1 LELID
6 NLGVLNI
13 PCTYSRMVPYN
24 VTEVLNHMY
33 LIIRNVRLIDGT
45 GAEPVLAATVVVENG
60 VITSIGN
67 EGPLSLNHKHYEY
80 INGEDLTLLPGI
92 FDAHEHFAGDGGKN
106 GVWAMADDSR
116 EVLLAKG
123 AANARRAL
131 MTGQTSARDVGSPN
145 GVSITL
151 AQQVASGSITG
162 PRITA
167 AGSWIQAPTTWPY
180 PFVTMIQN
188 KAEMRNVISQ
198 QIAQGA
204 GLIKVGSTGTNED
217 GSDYATLGPEIA
229 MMVVEMAHAAGLK
242 AAAHSVGIA
251 GTKEVVKAGI
261 DSIEHGFFIDEETSQ
276 LMAEK
281 GTVLVPTMST
291 WDNRLQHAVSWGLTR
306 DEIRASE
313 MRREASIAS
322 FKRCLAAGVKVAA
335 GTDAGGCPVR
345 HGTLVRE
352 MEVMIEA
359 GLTNMQA
366 IEAATRTP
374 AELAGTI
381 NNVGTIEV
389 GKLADLILVD
399 GDPLD
404 DIAALRNIWA
414 VFQGG
419 RRIR

>member
-1 LELID
+1 
-6 NLGVLNI
+6 
-13 PCTYSRMVPYN
+13 M
-24 VTEVLNHMY
+24 H

-45 GAEPVLAATVVVENG
+45 GRDPLLSITVVVENG
-60 VITSIGN
+60 VITSIGDDK
-67 EGPLSLNHKHYEY
+67 PLTLNHKHYED

-123 AANARRAL
+123 ASNARRAL
-131 MTGQTSARDVGSPN
+131 MTGQTSARDVGSPH

-151 AQQVASGSITG
+151 AQQVASGSIPG

-180 PFVTMIQN
+180 PFVTMIEN
-188 KAEMRNVISQ
+188 KEEMRNVINL
-198 QIAQGA
+198 QIEQGA
-204 GLIKVGSTGTNED
+204 GLIKVGATGTYED

-229 MMVVEMAHAAGLK
+229 TMVVEMAHSAGLK
-242 AAAHSVGIA
+242 TAAHSVGVA
-251 GTKEVVKAGI
+251 GTKEVVRAGI
-261 DSIEHGFFIDEETSQ
+261 DSVEHGFFIDEETSI
-276 LMAEK
+276 LMAKK

-291 WDNRLQHAVSWGLTR
+291 WDNRLQHAVSWGLTK
-306 DEIRASE
+306 DEIQSSE
-313 MRREASIAS
+313 MRKEGSIQS
-322 FKRCLAAGVKVAA
+322 FKRCLASGVKVAA

-359 GLTNMQA
+359 GLTTMQA

-374 AELAGTI
+374 AELAGTLKD
-381 NNVGTIEV
+381 VGTIEV

-404 DIAALRNIWA
+404 DIGALRNIWA

>member
-1 LELID
+1 
-6 NLGVLNI
+6 
-13 PCTYSRMVPYN
+13 
-24 VTEVLNHMY
+24 
-33 LIIRNVRLIDGT
+33 
-45 GAEPVLAATVVVENG
+45 
-60 VITSIGN
+60 
-67 EGPLSLNHKHYEY
+67 
-80 INGEDLTLLPGI
+80 
-92 FDAHEHFAGDGGKN
+92 
-106 GVWAMADDSR
+106 
-116 EVLLAKG
+116 
-123 AANARRAL
+123 
-131 MTGQTSARDVGSPN
+131 
-145 GVSITL
+145 
-151 AQQVASGSITG
+151 
-162 PRITA
+162 
-167 AGSWIQAPTTWPY
+167 
-180 PFVTMIQN
+180 
-188 KAEMRNVISQ
+188 
-198 QIAQGA
+198 
-204 GLIKVGSTGTNED
+204 
-217 GSDYATLGPEIA
+217 
-229 MMVVEMAHAAGLK
+229 
-242 AAAHSVGIA
+242 
-251 GTKEVVKAGI
+251 
-261 DSIEHGFFIDEETSQ
+261 
-276 LMAEK
+276 MAEK

-291 WDNRLQHAVSWGLTR
+291 WDNRLQHAVSWGLTK

-322 FKRCLAAGVKVAA
+322 FKRCLEAGVKVAA